1 MKTEKIVLNEERN
14 VTLTAYLQEVEGEF
28 GNIPKRP
35 AMLIL
40 PGGGYT
46 MCSDREADPV
56 AFVYLEAGYQV
67 FILRYSVKEHAAWP
81 NPLDDYEQAMEL
93 IRFRSEEWKLYPD
106 KVAVIGFSAGG
117 HLAACAATI
126 AKNKPDAVIL
136 GYPAVEEETV
146 KMCLE
151 SAPEVIGRV
160 NEHTAPCFVFA
171 TRTDTLVPVSNVTG
185 FISALAQYG
194 IMFESHIY
202 AYGPHG
208 FTVCNSAV
216 LSPETEICSRV
227 PQWVGD
233 SVEWLKDVLGD
244 FGNGQMTM
252 RLPRCRKRINDDYE
266 SFCTIDCTMKTLMEN
281 EEAHSILEPVISVV
295 KNKLLQEYGGAMESG
310 EEGTAKGK
318 SMAGMIARLTLRNVM
333 KYAGIPEETAGQLDE
348 RLRKVKNR

>member
-1 MKTEKIVLNEERN
+1 MVTEKIVLNEERN

-56 AFVYLEAGYQV
+56 AFVYLKAGYQV
-67 FILRYSVKEHAAWP
+67 FILRYSVMEHAAWP

-93 IRFRSEEWKLYPD
+93 IRSRGEEWKLYPD
-106 KVAVIGFSAGG
+106 KVAVTGFSAGG

-171 TRTDTLVPVSNVTG
+171 TRTDTLVPVSNAVG

-208 FTVCNSAV
+208 FTICNSAV

-227 PQWVGD
+227 PQWVED
-233 SVEWLKDVLGD
+233 SVEWLKDILGD

-252 RLPRCRKRINDDYE
+252 RMPRCRKRINDDFE
-266 SFCTIDCTMKTLMEN
+266 DVFTIDCTMGALMKN
-281 EEAHSILEPVISVV
+281 EQARSVLEPVTGAVR
-295 KNKLLQEYGGAMESG
+295 NKLLAEYGGDTDQG
-310 EEGTAKGK
+310 GEGTAKRERL
-318 SMAGMIARLTLRNVM
+318 AGLAARLTLRSVL
-333 KYAGIPEETAGQLDE
+333 KYAQIPEEIAGQMDE
-348 RLRKVKNR
+348 RLRKIKNQ